1 MCWFI
6 IKFKVFFAQS
16 VESSNV
22 YISNLQEDYKN
33 GRVKLCEVSVENFID
48 STINYIYV
56 DNGEE
61 TWQRGEAVDVNIDSE
76 DMENSD
82 FFVIFVIHYSSNE
95 EDQNGWFLAPLF
107 EDYLKGWVHFI
118 DIHVE

>member
-1 MCWFI
+1 MWSF
-6 IKFKVFFAQS
+6 
-16 VESSNV
+16 
-22 YISNLQEDYKN
+22 
-33 GRVKLCEVSVENFID
+33 NFID
-48 STINYIYV
+48 STNNYIYV

-61 TWQRGEAVDVNIDSE
+61 TWYRGKAVDVNIDSE

-95 EDQNGWFLAPLF
+95 EDQNGWFLVPLF